1 MTAPNGTDA
10 ATSRGSRWMMWGAV
24 VAVAVVLVLGVV
36 FISRFGVDHS
46 IAASPLVGKQSPDPA
61 MPALD
66 GDGTVQISDYAGDIR
81 VVNFWA
87 SWCLSCRQEHAGL
100 LAASDEYADF
110 GVTFIGIDVQDAT
123 GAGRAYLDERGWG
136 DNYVHAEDPDSR
148 AAFAFGMLGVPET
161 FFIDRDGIVVGKVSG
176 PISSSLLTTT
186 IDRILLGE
194 SVDSVSTGDV
204 ENR

>member
-1 MTAPNGTDA
+1 VTAPGDA
-10 ATSRGSRWMMWGAV
+10 DTTSSTGSRWLVWGTVA
-24 VAVAVVLVLGVV
+24 AVAVVLVLGVV
-36 FISRFGVDHS
+36 FADRFGVDNS
-46 IAASPLVGKQSPDPA
+46 IAASPLIGKASPDPTL
-61 MPALD
+61 PALD
-66 GDGTVQISDYAGDIR
+66 GDGTVRISDHAGDVR

-87 SWCLSCRQEHAGL
+87 SWCLSCRVEHPAL
-100 LAASDEYADF
+100 LAASDQYAGF
-110 GVTFIGIDVQDAT
+110 GVTFVGIDVQDAT
-123 GAGRAYLDERGWG
+123 AAGRAYLDERGWG

>member
-1 MTAPNGTDA
+1 MTAPNRTKT
-10 ATSRGSRWMMWGAV
+10 ATSRGSRWIVWGAV
-24 VAVAVVLVLGVV
+24 AAVAVVLVLGVV

-46 IAASPLVGKQSPDPA
+46 IAASPLVGKQSPDPV

-66 GDGTVQISDYAGDIR
+66 GDGTVQISDYAGDVR

-100 LAASDEYADF
+100 LAASDEYTDF
-110 GVTFIGIDVQDAT
+110 GVTFIGIDVQDDNAT
-123 GAGRAYLDERGWG
+123 GRAYLDALGWG

-161 FFIDRDGIVVGKVSG
+161 FFIDREGTVVGKVSG
-176 PISSSLLTTT
+176 PVSPALLSAT
-186 IDRILLGE
+186 IDNILVGAD
-194 SVDSVSTGDV
+194 VDSVSTGEV